1 MPTPRGSYGATFIDG
16 RVVAVGGEEP
26 TQVLAVVES
35 YDIAD
40 GKWSTLPPMPTA
52 RHGEAVATV
61 GHTIYVIGG
70 ANRPSHEGGTAT
82 VEALDFM

>member
-1 MPTPRGSYGATFIDG
+1 
-16 RVVAVGGEEP
+16 
-26 TQVLAVVES
+26 
-35 YDIAD
+35 
-40 GKWSTLPPMPTA
+40 MPTA

-82 VEALDFM
+82 VESLDFN